1 MLLSPEGGVENGLNP
16 VRVLHKLCLL
26 FTVRTPAMQTAPVLL
41 NIETALANCRG
52 NPALVQVLVAR
63 YRTQLPEEQNRL
75 AHALAATPPDWETL
89 RKRAHRL
96 QSGSGYLGA
105 ERIAE
110 AARQLEVGVLARDS
124 TDALIAASE
133 ALACAFAEFLAIPL
147 EEWERRLQVV
157 NRPAV
162 GAVP

>member
-1 MLLSPEGGVENGLNP
+1 
-16 VRVLHKLCLL
+16 
-26 FTVRTPAMQTAPVLL
+26 MQTAPVLL
-41 NIETALANCRG
+41 NIETALAACRG
-52 NPALVQVLVAR
+52 NPVLVQGLVAQ
-63 YRTQLPEEQNRL
+63 YRTQLPDEQNRL

-89 RKRAHRL
+89 RERAHRL

-110 AARQLEVGVLARDS
+110 AARQLEAGILAGDS
-124 TDALIAASE
+124 TDALIVASE
-133 ALACAFAEFLAIPL
+133 TLACACSEFLAIPL
-147 EEWERRLQVV
+147 EEWERRLRVV

>member
-1 MLLSPEGGVENGLNP
+1 
-16 VRVLHKLCLL
+16 
-26 FTVRTPAMQTAPVLL
+26 MQTAPVLL
-41 NIETALANCRG
+41 NIETALAAYRG
-52 NPALVQVLVAR
+52 NPALVQALVAR
-63 YRTQLPEEQNRL
+63 YRTQLPDEQNRL

-89 RKRAHRL
+89 RERAHRL
-96 QSGSGYLGA
+96 QSGSGYLGV

-110 AARQLEVGVLARDS
+110 AARQLEASILARDS
-124 TDALIAASE
+124 TDALAAASQ
-133 ALACAFAEFLAIPL
+133 ALERAFDEFLAIPL